1 MNTNWS
7 HPLEQQ
13 TVRQAFIRYLVPSIL
28 GMLVVGFNFII
39 DGIMVGHKLGST
51 ALAGIGIAS
60 PVYTLFVAMSLWI
73 GMGGATLYSTH
84 MGEKDLLKA
93 KQIFSKSITIILL
106 ATLVIGLTAF
116 SFKDALVYA
125 LGANAETFPHA
136 ADYMNIMLLFGFV
149 FTIENA
155 LSIFV
160 RNDGNPNTSM
170 YAQITFAVAN
180 IVINYVMLYILE
192 WGVRGVAL
200 GTIISAFLALLVLL
214 THFFKKTNHLTFT
227 RFKWNWKL
235 LSAIALI
242 GFPSFLAELGM
253 SVFSVSH
260 NVSLERIAGTDGVAS
275 FTVLNY
281 IHGVVLLAF
290 LGLASAAQP
299 LISYYHGAKQRD
311 REKQAVRLAGWTAGI
326 CGVLL
331 LLIVQ
336 VGAPYFVQIFG
347 NFSSAVTDN
356 AIYGLRIFTFAYL
369 FMGINFVMSTY
380 FQSIGNAK
388 MAIWITAARE
398 MIIMVALIALLPAF
412 FGITGIWLAVPLSE
426 LLVLIS
432 ITIYYRKRSLAERLS
447 QLSTHN

>member
-1 MNTNWS
+1 MNTNWT
-7 HPLEQQ
+7 HPLE
-13 TVRQAFIRYLVPSIL
+13 RQSVGKAFVSYLVPSIL
-28 GMLVVGFNFII
+28 GMLVIAFNFII

-73 GMGGATLYSTH
+73 GMGGATLYSSY
-84 MGEKDLLKA
+84 MGKKDLATARQL
-93 KQIFSKSITIILL
+93 FTKSITIILL
-106 ATLVIGLTAF
+106 ITMVIGYTAYT
-116 SFKDALVYA
+116 FKDKLVFA
-125 LGANAETFPHA
+125 LGANTETFPFA

-155 LSIFV
+155 LTIFV

-180 IVINYVMLYILE
+180 IVLNYITLYVLE
-192 WGVRGVAL
+192 WGVRGVAI
-200 GTIISAFLALLVLL
+200 GTIVSASLALLVLL
-214 THFFKKTNHLTFT
+214 THFFRKNNNLRFT
-227 RFKWNWKL
+227 RFKWNTKL
-235 LSAIALI
+235 LASIVLI

-253 SVFSVSH
+253 SVFSISH
-260 NVSLERIAGTDGVAS
+260 NISLDRIAGTDGVAS

-299 LISYYHGAKQRD
+299 LVSYYHGAKQMD
-311 REKQAVRLAGWTAGI
+311 REKQTIRLASRTALA

-331 LLIVQ
+331 LLVVQ
-336 VGAPYFVQIFG
+336 LGAPYLVQIFG
-347 NFSSAVTDN
+347 NFSASVTDN
-356 AIYGLRIFTFAYL
+356 AVYGLRIFTFAYL

-380 FQSIGNAK
+380 FQSVGNAK

-398 MIIMVALIALLPAF
+398 MIIMVALIAILPTF
-412 FGITGIWLAVPLSE
+412 FGVTGVWLAVPLSE
-426 LLVLIS
+426 MVVLVTIGMYYKKRAIS
-432 ITIYYRKRSLAERLS
+432 ERINGLTID
-447 QLSTHN
+447 

>member
-84 MGEKDLLKA
+84 MGEKDHLKA

-180 IVINYVMLYILE
+180 IVINYVMLYVLE
-192 WGVRGVAL
+192 WGVQGVAL

-311 REKQAVRLAGWTAGI
+311 REKLAVRLAGWTAGI

-347 NFSSAVTDN
+347 NFSSTVTDN

-398 MIIMVALIALLPAF
+398 MIIMVALIALLPPF

-426 LLVLIS
+426 LLVLVS
-432 ITIYYRKRSLAERLS
+432 ITIYYRKRSLDERLS
-447 QLSTHN
+447 QLSIHN

>member
-84 MGEKDLLKA
+84 MGEKDLQKA

-136 ADYMNIMLLFGFV
+136 ADYMSIMLLFGFV

-170 YAQITFAVAN
+170 YAQVTFAVAN

-227 RFKWNWKL
+227 RFKWNRKL
-235 LSAIALI
+235 LFAIALI

-260 NVSLERIAGTDGVAS
+260 NISLERIAGTDGVAS

-299 LISYYHGAKQRD
+299 LVSYYHGSKQRD
-311 REKQAVRLAGWTAGI
+311 REKQALRLAGWTAGI
-326 CGVLL
+326 CGVVL

-347 NFSSAVTDN
+347 NFSSTVTDN

-398 MIIMVALIALLPAF
+398 MIIMVALIALLPPF

-426 LLVLIS
+426 LLVLVS
-432 ITIYYRKRSLAERLS
+432 ITIYYRKRSLDERLS
-447 QLSTHN
+447 QLSIHN

>member
-1 MNTNWS
+1 
-7 HPLEQQ
+7 
-13 TVRQAFIRYLVPSIL
+13 
-28 GMLVVGFNFII
+28 
-39 DGIMVGHKLGST
+39 
-51 ALAGIGIAS
+51 
-60 PVYTLFVAMSLWI
+60 
-73 GMGGATLYSTH
+73 
-84 MGEKDLLKA
+84 
-93 KQIFSKSITIILL
+93 
-106 ATLVIGLTAF
+106 
-116 SFKDALVYA
+116 
-125 LGANAETFPHA
+125 
-136 ADYMNIMLLFGFV
+136 
-149 FTIENA
+149 
-155 LSIFV
+155 
-160 RNDGNPNTSM
+160 
-170 YAQITFAVAN
+170 
-180 IVINYVMLYILE
+180 
-192 WGVRGVAL
+192 
-200 GTIISAFLALLVLL
+200 
-214 THFFKKTNHLTFT
+214 
-227 RFKWNWKL
+227 
-235 LSAIALI
+235 
-242 GFPSFLAELGM
+242 M

-336 VGAPYFVQIFG
+336 IGASYFVQIFG
-347 NFSSAVTDN
+347 NFSSTVTDN

-398 MIIMVALIALLPAF
+398 MIIMIALIALLPAF

-447 QLSTHN
+447 QLSIHN